1 MHFDR
6 GHIRHR
12 NFTGVG
18 ASPMDPFV
26 YVLYLCE
33 GSDLNNFEGFL
44 FMICGLWNG
53 ILVATW
59 A

>member
-44 FMICGLWNG
+44 FMICGL
-53 ILVATW
+53 
-59 A
+59 